1 MPKGREAPAH
11 YAAPANA
18 AFAKSIDRW
27 GNEAMTNEIDL
38 ASAVATEL
46 VKQVPI
52 KEVYQDGLSPAVQ
65 ETGSAL
71 TDFVKTLRLAL
82 APLQFTAALQ
92 DRYVQFLDR
101 SVRRIPEDRRIL
113 PAPQILGPV
122 LEAIK
127 YEPDDT
133 LITAMYNELLA
144 KAFDRQTAEEAHP
157 AFAPLIKQL
166 SLDEAIILKIIYEK
180 YLLDDHYKYQFT
192 DDYDQSTARFGN
204 RKVELDELPRDDLR
218 NPNNLSIYL
227 EHLDK
232 LGLAAVLQFKNPEA
246 IFGIV
251 AGARLQTGSR
261 SFARYQLTAFGLA
274 FMIAVNPR

>member
-1 MPKGREAPAH
+1 
-11 YAAPANA
+11 
-18 AFAKSIDRW
+18 
-27 GNEAMTNEIDL
+27 MTNEIDL

-52 KEVYQDGLSPAVQ
+52 KEVYHDGFSPAVQ

-71 TDFVKTLRLAL
+71 ADLVKTMRLAL

-92 DRYVQFLDR
+92 DRYVKFLDR
-101 SVRRIPEDRRIL
+101 SIRQIPEDRRIF
-113 PAPQILGPV
+113 PVPQILGPV

-133 LITAMYNELLA
+133 LITEMYNELLS
-144 KAFDRQTAEEAHP
+144 KAFDRQTAEDAHP

-180 YLLDDHYKYQFT
+180 CLQDDHYKYQYT
-192 DDYDQSTARFGN
+192 DDYDRAVNRFIN
-204 RKVELDELPRDDLR
+204 RKVEIDELPRTNLR
-218 NPNNLSIYL
+218 NPDNLPIFL

-232 LGLAAVLQFKNPEA
+232 LGLAAVLQYQNPEP
-246 IFGIV
+246 IFGIEQ
-251 AGARLQTGSR
+251 GARVQTGSR
-261 SFARYQLTAFGLA
+261 TFARYQLTAFGLA
-274 FMIAVNPR
+274 FMKAVSLHRND

>member
-1 MPKGREAPAH
+1 MRLSKIDWVKQTM
-11 YAAPANA
+11 AN
-18 AFAKSIDRW
+18 
-27 GNEAMTNEIDL
+27 ELDL

-52 KEVYQDGLSPAVQ
+52 KEVYEDGLSPAVR

-92 DRYVQFLDR
+92 DRYVRFLDR
-101 SVRRIPEDRRIL
+101 SVRQIPEDRRIL

-127 YEPDDT
+127 YEPEDT
-133 LITAMYNELLA
+133 LITAMYNELLS
-144 KAFDRQTAEEAHP
+144 KAFDRQTAEDAHP
-157 AFAPLIKQL
+157 AFASLIKQL

-180 YLLDDHYKYQFT
+180 YLLNDHYKFQYT
-192 DDYDQSTARFGN
+192 DDYDHGTNRFFN
-204 RKVELDELPRDDLR
+204 RKIEIDELPRTDLR
-218 NPNNLSIYL
+218 NPQSLSIYL

-232 LGLAAVLQFKNPEA
+232 LGLAAVLQFQNPEPL
-246 IFGIV
+246 FGLV
-251 AGARLQTGSR
+251 AGTRLQTGSR
-261 SFARYQLTAFGLA
+261 TFARYQLSAFGLA
-274 FMIAVNPR
+274 FMTAVNPR